1 MRKDVGVLF
10 VALAW
15 LLALPGR
22 GETPAPAAAA
32 LPCQSAITGLEQRI
46 SSYLRP
52 AVENR
57 DFQGVVL
64 VACGDATVY
73 HGALSAKTMHG
84 VPAGHERFAIGSV
97 AKTFTAAAVLKLA
110 QEDRLHLGDPL
121 SKFIPGFPHG
131 GEITI
136 EQLLGHSAG
145 VRDYHVLED
154 FAAHRKEPISL
165 PQLVEVIGRA
175 PLDFPPGTKSSY
187 SSSGYA
193 LLARVVEVVSGRPFH
208 DYLQS
213 AFFEPLGLRDTGP
226 LGSAAASAG
235 RIAGQDPGFPPSLLQ
250 AADES
255 HPDWLTG
262 SGSLVSSA
270 EDLLR
275 WYRRFAAGDVV
286 RWSGLTYPYGW
297 GRREERGQQ
306 VLEQDGR
313 IPGYA
318 TSIAGYPRDGVIV
331 IVLSNVQTGA
341 LGALS
346 KGLVALALGEPAPRL
361 ALRRLV
367 QLPEKALGPFTGRYE
382 MAPGN
387 VLTVRKTKEGLE
399 LASSDGVFLPLDA
412 LGADRFYYR
421 ALSADIQ
428 FETGPSGVAA
438 MSWSGF
444 RIPRVM
450 AH

>member
-1 MRKDVGVLF
+1 MRRDAGVLL
-10 VALAW
+10 VALA
-15 LLALPGR
+15 LAGGLPCR
-22 GETPAPAAAA
+22 GETPAPAA
-32 LPCQSAITGLEQRI
+32 LPCQSAVSGLGSRI
-46 SSYLRP
+46 SAYLRP

-73 HGALSAKTMHG
+73 HGVFSPKRTSGTPA
-84 VPAGHERFAIGSV
+84 AGHERFAIGSV
-97 AKTFTAAAVLKLA
+97 AKTFTAAAILKLA
-110 QEDRLHLGDPL
+110 QEDRLHLSDPL
-121 SKFIPGFPHG
+121 SKFLPGFPHG

-145 VRDYHVLED
+145 VRDYYGLEY

-175 PLDFPPGTKSSY
+175 PLDFAPGTKSSY

-208 DYLQS
+208 DDLQA
-213 AFFEPLGLRDTGP
+213 AFFEPLGLHDTGP
-226 LGSAAASAG
+226 LGGAG
-235 RIAGQDPGFPPSLLQ
+235 ARRALMPGQDPGFPPSLLQ

-270 EDLLR
+270 EDLLQ

-286 RWSGLTYPYGW
+286 RWRELSYPYGW
-297 GRREERGQQ
+297 GPREERGQR
-306 VLEQDGR
+306 VLKQDGR

-318 TSIAGYPRDGVIV
+318 AMVAGYPRDGVIV
-331 IVLSNVQTGA
+331 IVLSNVQTGGLEA
-341 LGALS
+341 IS
-346 KGLVALALGEPAPRL
+346 KGLVALALGEPAAPLAPRHL
-361 ALRRLV
+361 VRL
-367 QLPEKALGPFTGRYE
+367 PAKSLGPFTGRFE

-387 VLTVRKTKEGLE
+387 VLTVRKVKRGLE
-399 LASSDGVFLPLDA
+399 LASADGVFLPLDA
-412 LGADRFYYR
+412 LGKDHFYFR
-421 ALSADIQ
+421 ALSADIR
-428 FETGPSGVAA
+428 FETGPSGVTA
-438 MSWSGF
+438 MSWSGY
-444 RIPRVM
+444 RIPR
-450 AH
+450 AAAP

>member
-1 MRKDVGVLF
+1 MRKESGLLLI
-10 VALAW
+10 ALA
-15 LLALPGR
+15 LLGGLPGR
-22 GETPAPAAAA
+22 GEQVASAA
-32 LPCQSAITGLEQRI
+32 LPCRSAVPGLDQRI
-46 SSYLRP
+46 PVFLRP
-52 AVENR
+52 AIENR

-73 HGALSAKTMHG
+73 RAAFSPKTMRG
-84 VPAGHERFAIGSV
+84 VPATGHERFAIGSV
-97 AKTFTAAAVLKLA
+97 AKTFTAAAILKLA
-110 QEDRLHLGDPL
+110 QEDRLHLSDPL
-121 SKFIPGFPHG
+121 SKFLPGFPHG

-154 FAAHRKEPISL
+154 FATHRKEPISL
-165 PQLVEVIGRA
+165 SQLVEVIGRA
-175 PLDFPPGTKSSY
+175 PLDFAPGTKSGY

-208 DYLQS
+208 EYLQ
-213 AFFEPLGLRDTGP
+213 ATFFEPLGLRDTGW
-226 LGSAAASAG
+226 LGSTGARPAV
-235 RIAGQDPGFPPSLLQ
+235 RAGQDPGFPPSLLQ

-270 EDLLR
+270 EDLLT

-286 RWSGLTYPYGW
+286 RWSELSYPYGW
-297 GRREERGQQ
+297 SRREERGQQ
-306 VLEQDGR
+306 VLGQDGR

-318 TSIAGYPRDGVIV
+318 TNIAGYPRDGVIV
-331 IVLSNVQTGA
+331 IVLANVQTGA
-341 LGALS
+341 LEAIS
-346 KGLVALALGEPAPRL
+346 KGLVALALGEPATSPAR
-361 ALRRLV
+361 RRLV
-367 QLPEKALGPFTGRYE
+367 HLPEKSLGPFTGRYE

-387 VLTVRKTKEGLE
+387 VLTVRKAKRGLE

-412 LGADRFYYR
+412 LGKDHFYYR
-421 ALSADIQ
+421 ALSADIR
-428 FETGPSGVAA
+428 FEAGPSGVAA

-444 RIPRVM
+444 RIPR
-450 AH
+450 AAGH